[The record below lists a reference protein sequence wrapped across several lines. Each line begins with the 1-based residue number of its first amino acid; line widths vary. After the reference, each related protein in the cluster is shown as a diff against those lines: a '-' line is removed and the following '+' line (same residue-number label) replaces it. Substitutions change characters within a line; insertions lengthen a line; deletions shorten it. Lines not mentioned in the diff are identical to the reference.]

1 SEKKGIW
8 SDPNA
13 VEPWKWRRDNK

>member
-1 SEKKGIW
+1 KKGIW